1 MRAICLSVCFSGPKI
16 IRDQID
22 LTGLSAVYELGI
34 LCGTVGSRQVAG
46 SQYYEIRFLNDACKA
61 TKSTSAYLL
70 KTVTESLK
78 ADLMSR
84 TKTTRRSKNVI
95 VISTT
100 VTTKAYI
107 SHVSDA
113 TSIKANIQTVME
125 HDTSDGSL
133 TKALQTTTNM
143 KGISGFVLKAP
154 LVIQSASPQSILSD
168 PLRLAL
174 VVSAACVIVLISTC
188 VGLKCLLSKVCK
200 TGEVGSK

>member
-1 MRAICLSVCFSGPKI
+1 MRAICLSVCFSGPQI

-22 LTGLSAVYELGI
+22 LTGLSAAYELGI

-70 KTVTESLK
+70 KTVTGSLK

-95 VISTT
+95 VISTS
-100 VTTKAYI
+100 VTTNAYI

-113 TSIKANIQTVME
+113 TTIKANIQTVME

-143 KGISGFVLKAP
+143 KGISGFVLKA
-154 LVIQSASPQSILSD
+154 QSASPQSILSD